1 MASTRKTQDRP
12 PATPGN
18 IRDHEAPRKQAAIEK
33 PTRRVLAKGAKKG
46 DRPYLDGQI
55 LVAMPDMADER
66 FARSVIYMCAHSAEG
81 AMGIMLNKPARVS
94 NFPDLL
100 EQLKIIDPKE
110 GITLSSAARE
120 IQILSGG
127 PVQTDRGF
135 VLHSADFF
143 IDNSTLPIDENVSL
157 TTTIDILRA
166 IATGKGPDRA
176 VLALGYAGWDAGQLE
191 NEIQLNGWLHCPAD
205 KAILFDHEFDTKY
218 ERALRSIGVDIASLS
233 TAAGHG

>member
-1 MASTRKTQDRP
+1 MSAPHPKHRP
-12 PATPGN
+12 RSEPGKGGKA
-18 IRDHEAPRKQAAIEK
+18 DH
-33 PTRRVLAKGAKKG
+33 
-46 DRPYLDGQI
+46 PYLDGKL

-66 FARSVIYMCAHSAEG
+66 FSRSVIYLCAHSADG
-81 AMGIMLNKPARVS
+81 AMGIMLNKPAAVATS
-94 NFPDLL
+94 FPNLL
-100 EQLKIIDPKE
+100 EQLKIIDPKDK
-110 GITLSSAARE
+110 IALSSAAKE
-120 IQILSGG
+120 IRILSGG

-143 IDNSTLPIDENVSL
+143 IDNSTLPIDEDVSL

-166 IATGKGPDRA
+166 IATGKGPNRA

-205 KAILFDHEFDTKY
+205 AGILFDHNYETKY
-218 ERALRSIGVDIASLS
+218 ERALRSIGVDLASLS

>member
-1 MASTRKTQDRP
+1 MNSPRKTQADTG
-12 PATPGN
+12 APGTSGESGAS
-18 IRDHEAPRKQAAIEK
+18 RAEADASRRRAQAK
-33 PTRRVLAKGAKKG
+33 RGTKS
-46 DRPYLDGQI
+46 DRPYLDGKI

-66 FARSVIYMCAHSAEG
+66 FARSVIYLCAHSAEG
-81 AMGIMLNKPARVS
+81 AMGIILNKPARVS

-100 EQLKIIDPKE
+100 EQLKILDPKD
-110 GITLSSAARE
+110 GITLSSAARD

-143 IDNSTLPIDENVSL
+143 IANSTLPIDEDVSL

-176 VLALGYAGWDAGQLE
+176 LLALGYAGWDAGQLE

-205 KAILFDHEFDTKY
+205 KAILFDRDFDTKY
-218 ERALRSIGVDIASLS
+218 ERALRSIGVDLANFV
-233 TAAGHG
+233 TVAGHG